1 MKKLPVLFISLVSL
15 MGLALPAS
23 AQNANAKGGFYN
35 YKPGE
40 LQKPEWRQ
48 YKGEIHIIK
57 DVPVV
62 KDFTKPD
69 APAPIYQIQIPNHQ
83 TPQGG
88 GLGINGSNSG
98 GNAPQVINLTPT
110 RDNRLLAPA
119 GMESNMNSLRSPS
132 QNLAPGVTTG
142 VHSNMRPPQTK
153 PSSLTPKSGK
163 HELLNKTL
171 SPKVQSPP
179 STYKEYE
186 KLNASGAGSNSSS
199 TKLTG
204 ELKNAKRG
212 SLLKNSN

>member
-1 MKKLPVLFISLVSL
+1 MKKLPVMILSLLSILSL
-15 MGLALPAS
+15 TLPAN

-40 LQKPEWRQ
+40 LQKPQWRQ
-48 YKGEIHIIK
+48 YKGEIQIVDDK
-57 DVPVV
+57 PDV
-62 KDFTKPD
+62 KDFTKPG
-69 APAPIYQIQIPNHQ
+69 APAPIYQIQIPNH
-83 TPQGG
+83 PAAQGG
-88 GLGINGSNSG
+88 GMSVNGGSG
-98 GNAPQVINLTPT
+98 GGTTPQVINLTPT

-153 PSSLTPKSGK
+153 PSSLIPKSEK
-163 HELLNKTL
+163 NELLNKTKEQKML
-171 SPKVQSPP
+171 AAP

-186 KLNASGAGSNSSS
+186 KLNGNAAGSNTSS

-204 ELKNAKRG
+204 ELKNGGRG
-212 SLLKNSN
+212 SLLKKSN